1 MRIPEIIDLGKTKK
15 FSGKL
20 IICPTPIGNLRDLT
34 LRNLEALKEADV
46 IVCEDTRHTGK
57 LLKLLN
63 EKGIYKEAFHWETD
77 HQFADSPVEKEDQAN
92 KRNITQIYNTTYI

>member
-1 MRIPEIIDLGKTKK
+1 MLRIPEIIDLNKTSK

-20 IICPTPIGNLRDLT
+20 VICPTPIGNLRDLT
-34 LRNLEALKEADV
+34 LRNLQALRDADV

-63 EKGIYKEAFHWETD
+63 EKGIYKEAFKWETD
-77 HQFADSPVEKEDQAN
+77 HQFVDRPFEEEDLAEAGKQLMIN
-92 KRNITQIYNTTYI
+92 